1 MDAEYLQFFADFLGY
16 DLTLTRGD
24 VGNITNEVADDGTYI
39 DDEESKKYL
48 RFVVENLPNWYK
60 IKSTRNAVKIMLF
73 SFGIVG
79 DLFTQFS
86 NDYDKNWLYDR
97 EGDQSSIGTQIPP
110 GFYPTTHF
118 SLAINLRETAPSWLQ
133 NLGVVLNA
141 IEDIRPIN
149 TVFERFSGYY
159 DMDPSIINVFAGSP
173 HITQSIFIDW
183 TNSPA
188 TCASNYTNMYSNS
201 VDGNLDY

>member
-1 MDAEYLQFFADFLGY
+1 MDTEYLQFYADFLGY
-16 DLTLTRGD
+16 NLTPNRGEI
-24 VGNITNEVADDGTYI
+24 GNITNGVSSNGTYI

-118 SLAINLRETAPSWLQ
+118 SLAINLRETK
-133 NLGVVLNA
+133 
-141 IEDIRPIN
+141 R
-149 TVFERFSGYY
+149 
-159 DMDPSIINVFAGSP
+159 
-173 HITQSIFIDW
+173 H
-183 TNSPA
+183 
-188 TCASNYTNMYSNS
+188 
-201 VDGNLDY
+201 